1 MATAR
6 SANNIAAAGDGNG
19 YGSGTV
25 ADTRTYVE
33 RLYGGF
39 SLGMASPFSAS
50 TEN

>member
-1 MATAR
+1 MQATAR
-6 SANNIAAAGDGNG
+6 SANNIAAAGDGN
-19 YGSGTV
+19 GSGTV